1 MTGCG
6 PKYPF
11 MHRHSEASVHP
22 VPSLLVHPVVVAP
35 VGHAVHVAGPIADL
49 YVATAQLVH
58 VSEGFEIVPV
68 APATQVQSV
77 RAFVAVDSVLE
88 RCGQLIQLA
97 EPAVA
102 AYVPWTHC
110 VHVLMGLVRVP

>member
-1 MTGCG
+1 M
-6 PKYPF
+6 
-11 MHRHSEASVHP
+11 HP

-35 VGHAVHVAGPIADL
+35 VGHAVHVAGPVADL

-68 APATQVQSV
+68 APATQVQSG

-88 RCGQLIQLA
+88 RCGHLIQFSALVSRYHPTMHA
-97 EPAVA
+97 IHPGEP
-102 AYVPWTHC
+102 C
-110 VHVLMGLVRVP
+110 LMMPA